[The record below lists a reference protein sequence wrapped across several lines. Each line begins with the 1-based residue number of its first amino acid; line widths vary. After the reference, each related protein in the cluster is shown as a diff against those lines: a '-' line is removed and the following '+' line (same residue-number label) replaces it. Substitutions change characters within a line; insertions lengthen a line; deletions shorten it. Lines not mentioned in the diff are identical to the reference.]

1 LRVLYRV
8 SQFWQALTAAPA
20 TEELNQARQVLAP
33 QLMALFLNQPASEQ
47 VHSLRVFTRLRLD
60 GVSSTD
66 LLAAALLH
74 DVGKSCYPLRIWERV
89 LVVIGQALVQRQE
102 ASRDEYEPHGWKR
115 PFIIARRHASWG
127 AEMAAAA
134 GASPLTVA
142 LIRRHHDP
150 LAGGLNQPDDLLL
163 HRLQIFDHSS

>member
-1 LRVLYRV
+1 MRVLYRAG
-8 SQFWQALTAAPA
+8 QLWQALTATPA
-20 TEELNQARQVLAP
+20 IEDLHRASEVLSP

-60 GVSSTD
+60 GARSTD

-74 DVGKSCYPLRIWERV
+74 DVGKSRYPLRIWERV
-89 LVVIGQALVQRQE
+89 LVVIEQALVLRQDT
-102 ASRDEYEPHGWKR
+102 SRDEHEPHGWER

-127 AEMAAAA
+127 AEMAAQA
-134 GASPLTVA
+134 GASPLTVE

-150 LAGGLNQPDDLLL
+150 LAGGLNQPDDQLL